1 MVIGDDQV
9 QSQASGGFSGGESAN
24 AAVHADDQ
32 PDSLLCGPGE
42 DPGLH
47 PVPVVNAV
55 RQMEADLAPQ
65 HLNRGF
71 QEYDR
76 GGAIG
81 VIVAIDQNLFA
92 LADRR
97 LDAVYRLGH
106 AAHGKGVQ
114 QILDVG
120 REELPRLLRA
130 THAAL
135 METLCRTGKMTSAVC
150 KGWHADAR
158 AGFYFLVRL
167 GSAVVPAGAKFEV
180 QVVAPDQP
188 EPRQFAFSATAPAG
202 EKVFE
207 LGLTGA
213 DWPGGEQSRP
223 VAWRIALL
231 TADGRVLAEQKSFL
245 WENPAK

>member
-1 MVIGDDQV
+1 VLAGVWPEWRSAESFERISEYFG
-9 QSQASGGFSGGESAN
+9 GGEN
-24 AAVHADDQ
+24 
-32 PDSLLCGPGE
+32 PGR
-42 DPGLH
+42 H
-47 PVPVVNAV
+47 RIV
-55 RQMEADLAPQ
+55 R
-65 HLNRGF
+65 
-71 QEYDR
+71 
-76 GGAIG
+76 
-81 VIVAIDQNLFA
+81 
-92 LADRR
+92 
-97 LDAVYRLGH
+97 
-106 AAHGKGVQ
+106 
-114 QILDVG
+114 
-120 REELPRLLRA
+120 
-130 THAAL
+130 T
-135 METLCRTGKMTSAVC
+135 
-150 KGWHADAR
+150 HADAR

-167 GSAVVPAGAKFEV
+167 GSAVVPAGAQFEV